1 MTSFLARVSP
11 HFERIWYI
19 GGYGEVSKCHKLT
32 DPTQV
37 RAVKRIQK
45 VSFARDELDDF
56 IKETDSLK
64 RLAHSNIIEIFE
76 MFEDR

>member
-1 MTSFLARVSP
+1 
-11 HFERIWYI
+11 
-19 GGYGEVSKCHKLT
+19 VSKCHKLT

-45 VSFARDELDDF
+45 VSFARDEVDEF
-56 IKETDSLK
+56 INETDSLK

-76 MFEDR
+76 MF

>member
-1 MTSFLARVSP
+1 MTSFLVRVSH
-11 HFERIWYI
+11 HFKRNWSI

-45 VSFARDELDDF
+45 VSFARDELDEF
-56 IKETDSLK
+56 INETDSLK
-64 RLAHSNIIEIFE
+64 RHAHSNIIEIFE
-76 MFEDR
+76 MY